1 MKGEKKTVELK
12 VTDGVEVLSEYRAV
26 GQSDRQQSD
35 NLTDSSQTPWQIS
48 RLRVG
53 VRWDKLGQGR

>member
-53 VRWDKLGQGR
+53 VRWDKLG